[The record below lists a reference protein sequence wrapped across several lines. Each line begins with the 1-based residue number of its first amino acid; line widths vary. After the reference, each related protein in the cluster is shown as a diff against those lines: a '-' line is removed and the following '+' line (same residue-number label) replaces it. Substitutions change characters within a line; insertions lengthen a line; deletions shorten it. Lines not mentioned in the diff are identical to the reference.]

1 MDAEFI
7 RDLFSSFRPVTIRRM
22 FSGAGLFVD
31 GVMFALVVDQA
42 IYLKVGETNEPD
54 FLRED
59 LAPFGYTTS
68 KGRRAVMSYRRMPDR
83 LYDDPDELAQW
94 AGRALQAARS
104 KAAPRKATPRKS
116 ALKSKA
122 VRKKS
127 KTRRG

>member
-1 MDAEFI
+1 MDTEFI
-7 RDLFSSFRPVTIRRM
+7 RELFSSFRPVTIRRM
-22 FSGAGLFVD
+22 FSGVGLFVD

-59 LAPFGYTTS
+59 LPPFGYTTS

-94 AGRALQAARS
+94 AGTALQAAQ
-104 KAAPRKATPRKS
+104 RKATPRKS
-116 ALKSKA
+116 ASKSKA
-122 VRKKS
+122 VRKKPKVS
-127 KTRRG
+127 RS

>member
-7 RDLFSSFRPVTIRRM
+7 RELFSSFRPVTIRRM

-59 LAPFGYTTS
+59 LPPFGYTTS

-94 AGRALQAARS
+94 AGKALQAAQ
-104 KAAPRKATPRKS
+104 RKATPRKS
-116 ALKSKA
+116 ASKSKA
-122 VRKKS
+122 VRKKPKVS
-127 KTRRG
+127 RS